1 MFAKIAIIRKGIAQR
16 RAGQSPTAVRVR
28 GVIMAVNWRETAQT
42 ARIMV
47 QTGAQGLIVALA
59 LVLIGASL
67 AAAFGLIPWPQI
79 ALFFGGTALPNA
91 GMWLQLGLTLLLI
104 LMTFY
109 LPANTRMARLERSH
123 RSFAI
128 GMDDVAQA
136 YRQAHAADRAGVFA
150 LSGEFEA
157 MRARMEHLRQHPDF
171 KHLEPELL
179 QLAAQM
185 SLETRDLAQVYS
197 DIKVARAKSFLQQR
211 QEEVQ
216 HLTDRLAIARR
227 TCDELRRWMGDVQ
240 AEEMQAQ
247 KQLKRLEADL
257 KEILPTLGYDF
268 DLEDHRD
275 ANVVALPKP
284 GK

>member
-1 MFAKIAIIRKGIAQR
+1 M
-16 RAGQSPTAVRVR
+16 S
-28 GVIMAVNWRETAQT
+28 VNWRETAQA
-42 ARIMV
+42 ARIVV

-59 LVLIGASL
+59 LVLIAASL
-67 AAAFGLIPWPQI
+67 AAAFGLLTWPQI

-91 GMWLQLGLTLLLI
+91 GMWLQLGLTLLLV

-150 LSGEFEA
+150 LSSEFES
-157 MRARMEHLRQHPDF
+157 MRIRMEHLRQHPDF
-171 KHLEPELL
+171 QHLEPELL

-211 QEEVQ
+211 QEESAAPDRPSGDCTP
-216 HLTDRLAIARR
+216 HL
-227 TCDELRRWMGDVQ
+227 
-240 AEEMQAQ
+240 
-247 KQLKRLEADL
+247 
-257 KEILPTLGYDF
+257 
-268 DLEDHRD
+268 
-275 ANVVALPKP
+275 
-284 GK
+284 

>member
-1 MFAKIAIIRKGIAQR
+1 M
-16 RAGQSPTAVRVR
+16 S
-28 GVIMAVNWRETAQT
+28 VNWRETGQT
-42 ARIMV
+42 ARAVV
-47 QTGAQGLIVALA
+47 QTAAQVMIVILA
-59 LVLIGASL
+59 LMLSTASL
-67 AAAFGLIPWPQI
+67 AAAFGMLPWPQV

-91 GMWLQLGLTLLLI
+91 GMWLQLGLTVMLV

-123 RSFAI
+123 RSFAM
-128 GMDDVAQA
+128 GRDDVAQA
-136 YRQAHAADRAGVFA
+136 YRQAHAADRAGAFA

-157 MRARMEHLRQHPDF
+157 MRARMEHLRNHPDF
-171 KHLEPELL
+171 QQLEPELL
-179 QLAAQM
+179 QLAAHM
-185 SLETRDLAQVYS
+185 SLETRELAQAYS

-216 HLTDRLAIARR
+216 QLTDRLAIARR

-240 AEEMQAQ
+240 AEEVQAQ
-247 KQLKRLEADL
+247 VQLRRLEADL

-268 DLEDHRD
+268 DMEDHRD